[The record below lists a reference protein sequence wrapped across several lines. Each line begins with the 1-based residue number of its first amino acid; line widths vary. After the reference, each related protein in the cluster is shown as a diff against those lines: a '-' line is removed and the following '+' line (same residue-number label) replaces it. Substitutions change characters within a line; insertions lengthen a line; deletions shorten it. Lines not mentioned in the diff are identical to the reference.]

1 MPTPA
6 NLPPTPTDL
15 LRIPVN
21 GIEVNVAVC
30 GAGPE
35 LLLLHG
41 FPHTWQLWSSVMG
54 PLSDQYRVIA
64 PDLRGLG
71 DTTRAAD
78 GYDAENLATD
88 AEQLLAALNVD
99 SAAVVGIDAGT
110 PPAFLL
116 AMRRPD
122 LVRRLVLMEA
132 VLGRLPGAEDFLS
145 AGPPWWF
152 GFHAVPGL
160 AEQVLAGHEADYVD
174 WFLTAGTQG
183 RGIPAHIRDAFV
195 AAYTGTESLRC
206 AFEHYRAMPTTARQI
221 QDATLAKR
229 LSVPTLAIGA
239 HPVGPALY
247 HQLRPVC
254 DDVTR
259 LDIAECGHIIPLDRP
274 EALLAALSDFLP

>member
-1 MPTPA
+1 MPA
-6 NLPPTPTDL
+6 AVDL
-15 LRIPVN
+15 LRIPAN
-21 GIEVNVAVC
+21 GIEVNVAVS
-30 GAGPE
+30 GTGPA

-41 FPHTWQLWSSVMG
+41 FPHTRRLWSEVMG
-54 PLSDQYRVIA
+54 PLSDHHRVIA

-99 SAAVVGIDAGT
+99 SAAVVGIDAGA

-122 LVRRLVLMEA
+122 LVHRLVLMEA
-132 VLGRLPGAEDFLS
+132 LLGRLPGGEEFLA

-160 AEQVLAGHEADYVD
+160 AEQVLSGHEAEYVD
-174 WFLTAGTQG
+174 WFLAAGTQG
-183 RGIPAHIRDAFV
+183 GGIPSEIRDAFV

-206 AFEHYRAMPTTARQI
+206 AFEHYRAMPTTARQLEA
-221 QDATLAKR
+221 ATTRSRLAT
-229 LSVPTLAIGA
+229 PTLAIGA
-239 HPVGPALY
+239 HPVGAALY
-247 HQLRPVC
+247 HQLRPVA

-259 LDIAECGHIIPLDRP
+259 LDIAESGHIIPLDRP
-274 EALLAALSDFLP
+274 AALLTALADFLPLDG